1 MNWFR
6 WAKDNV
12 QEALDLLALINSALT
27 RVAKALEEIA
37 DALEWKN
44 NNP

>member
-12 QEALDLLALINSALT
+12 DEALDDLSRI
-27 RVAKALEEIA
+27 AKALERIA
-37 DALEWKN
+37 VALEWKN